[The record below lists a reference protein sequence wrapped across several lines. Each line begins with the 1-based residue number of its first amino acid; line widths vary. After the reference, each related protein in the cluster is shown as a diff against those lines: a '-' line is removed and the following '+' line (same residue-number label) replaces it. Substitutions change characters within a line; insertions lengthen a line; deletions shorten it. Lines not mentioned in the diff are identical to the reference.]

1 MRELPLSLRPS
12 DWVRSP
18 RPLPQAALRLFCLP
32 YGGGDTSLFRTWPA
46 ALPPD
51 LQERIEICA
60 IQLPGRAHRLR
71 ERPLCTSLQALIEL
85 LVPYSLQESPLY
97 PYLVDKPFAFFGASS
112 FGGLICFELARA
124 FSLRHEREAAALC
137 VAACRAPH
145 LPGPYVLD
153 ESDQLSET
161 DLLQQLQEYGGTP
174 AYILQDERL
183 MELARPKLVADSLL
197 CATYAYMPDLGPDC
211 PILVVGGTDDP
222 IVSMADLA
230 AWQIHTRRAF
240 RLYMLPGNHFFV
252 RDAPES
258 VRAQLLE
265 YICRPL
271 RPHLAQLATGAPGTE
286 SQKQPQEIHASARV
300 EG

>member
-1 MRELPLSLRPS
+1 MTTTLSLQPS
-12 DWVRSP
+12 DWVRSQ

-32 YGGGDTSLFRTWPA
+32 YGGGEASLFRNWPQ

-51 LQERIEICA
+51 LQDCIEICA
-60 IQLPGRAHRLR
+60 LQLPGRAHRLR

-85 LVPYSLQESPLY
+85 LVPSSLQKSPLA
-97 PYLVDKPFAFFGASS
+97 PYLDKPFAFFGASS

-124 FSLRHEREAAALC
+124 LSLRHEREAVALC

-161 DLLQQLQEYGGTP
+161 ELLHQLQAYGGTP

-183 MELARPKLVADSLL
+183 MELARPKLMADSLL
-197 CATYAYMPDLGPDC
+197 TATYSYIPDLGPDC
-211 PILVVGGTDDP
+211 PILAVGGTDDA

-230 AWQIHTRRAF
+230 AWQTHTRRAF

-252 RDAPES
+252 RDAPVH

-271 RPHLAQLATGAPGTE
+271 RPHITQLAAGNLRLE
-286 SQKQPQEIHASARV
+286 RREQPQEIHASAEV
-300 EG
+300 ER